1 MYAEVAVNSPVQ
13 QSFHYHIPPE
23 LEGQVQVG
31 HLVQVAFGTSLQHAI
46 VLALSPTSPVSQ
58 TKPVDAV
65 LDPRPVVTQAQINLA
80 RWMAT
85 RYLAPIGSCLW
96 LMLPSGLTNGRDLR
110 ATLLNPAASSED
122 PIEERILALLRK
134 RGGTITGRSLEIA
147 KTMQGHHWRPALDA
161 LAKSGAVLVERILA
175 TPRVRPRIIQTAAL
189 AIHPDQIAGIARHLG
204 RDSRPADLLAVID
217 ALPGDRPPVRA
228 VLEAAGAAPAA
239 LKTLVDKGWVV
250 IHDQDGERRLSLTL
264 PRYEVEEKLIELRQ
278 AGKPL
283 HILKMLAREAGPV
296 DVSWVYA
303 QTGANLNDLKRLEE
317 EGLVILAEKEQWRDS
332 LAGRTFVPASAP
344 PLTPDQAA
352 AWETI
357 QAQIQRWGWGQARG
371 EHSAGVFL
379 LHGVTGSGKTEL
391 YLRAIELT
399 VAQGRG
405 ALFLVPEIALTAQTL
420 RRVAARFPNQVAVV
434 HSGLSEGERYDTWRR
449 AREGLIPIVVGAR
462 SALFT
467 PLPDIGLVILDEEH
481 DDSYKQSQSASG
493 PPFYHARDVAEQM
506 MRANKGVLLLGSAT
520 PDVETFYRSEKGT
533 LTRLTLP
540 TRIMGHRRRILEQAQ
555 ETGVAPRYYP
565 ARAEDALAIDM
576 PPVTVVDMRRE
587 LKAGNKSIFSRPL
600 QEALK
605 QTLDNGEQAILFLNR
620 RGASTYVFCR
630 DCGYVANCP
639 RCDTPLIFH
648 REGGSLRCHRCAYQS
663 APPRVCP
670 TCGSDR
676 IRYFGAGT
684 QQIEAAMKTSFP
696 EARLL
701 RWDADTAGDPLTH
714 ELFLSR
720 FASHESDV
728 LIGTQMV
735 AKGLDL
741 PLVTLVGVISADTG
755 LNMPDFR
762 AGERSFQLLTQV
774 AGRAGRGLLGG
785 RVVLQTYQ
793 PEHYAV
799 MAAAKHDFSGF
810 YAQEIAYRR
819 QMGYPPFRRLAR
831 IVLSD
836 PGDDRARTEAENAA
850 AFLRTRIQ
858 RLRAGEVDVIGPAP
872 CFFSRVNR
880 IYRWHVLLRAHDPA
894 AVLRGIDIPKG
905 WHLDL
910 DPVDLL

>member
-1 MYAEVAVNSPVQ
+1 MYAEIAVNSPIH
-13 QSFHYHIPPE
+13 QSFHYHLPPE
-23 LEGQVQVG
+23 LAGRVEVG
-31 HLVQVAFGTSLQHAI
+31 HLVQVGFGTSLQHGI
-46 VLALSPTSPVSQ
+46 VLALHTTSPVMQ
-58 TKPVDAV
+58 TKPLDSI
-65 LDPRPVVTQAQINLA
+65 LDPRPVVTAAQIALA
-80 RWMAT
+80 RWMSE

-96 LMLPSGLTNGRDLR
+96 LMLPGGLTNGRDLR
-110 ATLLNPAASSED
+110 ATLLNPDASSAD
-122 PIEERILALLRK
+122 PLEEHILALLRK
-134 RGGTITGRSLEIA
+134 RGGTITGRSLEMA

-161 LAKSGAVLVERILA
+161 LAKSGAVRTERILA
-175 TPRVRPRIIQTAAL
+175 APRVRPRIVQTAAL
-189 AIHPDQIAGIARHLG
+189 AIHPDQIAGMVRHLG

-217 ALPGDRPPVRA
+217 ALPVERAPVKA
-228 VLEAAGAAPAA
+228 VLEAAGVTAAA
-239 LKTLVDKGWVV
+239 LKTLTDKGWVV
-250 IHDQDGERRLSLTL
+250 VHDEGRERTLSLTL

-278 AGKPL
+278 ADKPL
-283 HILKMLAREAGPV
+283 RILKMLAREAGAV

-303 QTGANLNDLKRLEE
+303 QTGSTLNDLKRLED
-317 EGLVILAEKEQWRDS
+317 EGLVLLGEKEQRRDS

-352 AWETI
+352 AWEII

-371 EHSAGVFL
+371 ESSAGIFL

-399 VAQGRG
+399 LAQGRG

-467 PLPDIGLVILDEEH
+467 PLPDVGLVILDEEH
-481 DDSYKQSQSASG
+481 DDSYKQSGSASG
-493 PPFYHARDVAEQM
+493 PPYYHTRDVAEQM
-506 MRANKGVLLLGSAT
+506 MRANKGVLLMGSAT
-520 PDVETFYRSEKGT
+520 PDLETFYRSERGA
-533 LTRLTLP
+533 LMRLTLP
-540 TRIMGHRRRILEQAQ
+540 TRIMGHRRRILEQAR
-555 ETGVAPRYYP
+555 EAGVAPRYYP

-576 PPVTVVDMRRE
+576 PPVTVVDMRHE
-587 LKAGNKSIFSRPL
+587 LKAGNKSIFSLPL
-600 QEALK
+600 QAALQ
-605 QTLDNGEQAILFLNR
+605 QTLNNGEQAILFLNR

-630 DCGYVANCP
+630 DCGHVANCP
-639 RCDTPLIFH
+639 RCDTPLIYH

-663 APPRVCP
+663 APPKTCP
-670 TCGSDR
+670 ACASDR

-684 QQIEAAMKTSFP
+684 QQIEDAMKATFP

-720 FASHESDV
+720 FASHEADV

-741 PLVTLVGVISADTG
+741 PLVTLVGVVSADTG

-799 MAAAKHDFSGF
+799 QAAAKHDFAGF

-819 QMGYPPFRRLAR
+819 DMGYPPFRRLAR

-836 PGDDRARTEAENAA
+836 PGDARARAEAESAA
-850 AFLRTRIQ
+850 AFLRNRIE

-880 IYRWHVLLRAHDPA
+880 IYRWHVLLRAHDPG
-894 AVLRGIDIPKG
+894 AVLHGIEIPKS